1 MVTPTWVLY
10 VYLDIVQSKRETWI
24 TESNRASS
32 LSNEI
37 NIGSMAKYTIIT
49 PQYNSFELMDKYF
62 DSLLNQTVKDFE
74 VVIVDDC
81 STDGSWTKLQEYVKT
96 CPLNITLLQAEKNSG
111 PGNARNIGIEAAKGE
126 WITFVDNDDW
136 VTSDFLERI
145 SAVIEIEKVNCV
157 IYDYYTWLDG
167 KVDIARSMYINE
179 SGKKSV
185 SDCMVSARNHTVGK
199 FYKLS
204 ECKNVRFPK
213 IRRCED
219 VAYVCQAIAACG
231 NAYYLNQPLYF
242 YRQRPTSLSN
252 NSKMDHGDM
261 LKAFSILEEKFLEKY
276 PLEMKNK
283 SVTDILYGALLMMCK
298 SGKDNHTILS
308 YIKEYEKKYPKWW
321 KCDIIKYLGKP
332 KQAFLI
338 FAKWHFI
345 PGVKLIAYLHS
356 QMIKK
361 GA

>member
-1 MVTPTWVLY
+1 
-10 VYLDIVQSKRETWI
+10 
-24 TESNRASS
+24 
-32 LSNEI
+32 
-37 NIGSMAKYTIIT
+37 MAKYTIIT

-136 VTSDFLERI
+136 VASDFLERI
-145 SAVIEIEKVNCV
+145 DAVVEIEKVNCV